1 MECNTSDRVAQEDV
15 SVNALFFHL
24 QYPLKGLYY
33 RELIMPPGVMSLGSN
48 FGWLANH
55 ERGQSDYPVTMSK
68 SAEYWGQLEAAKMIK
83 SLY

>member
-1 MECNTSDRVAQEDV
+1 
-15 SVNALFFHL
+15 
-24 QYPLKGLYY
+24 
-33 RELIMPPGVMSLGSN
+33 MPPGVMSLGSN